1 MKCKRCGYI
10 NYDEA
15 YFCRNCGGKM
25 NPSKKRKIQKEKNKN
40 DNEMVNEALDN
51 ITFGKPQPDYYDD
64 TPINN
69 NMDYNQPN
77 GFNPYQMNQQNGFN
91 PNQMN
96 PQNGFNPNQMNP
108 QNGFNPNQM
117 NPQNEFK
124 SNQENQQNN
133 SGICNQG
140 QNNSPTAYNS
150 PNGYNQNEVNDQNNY
165 VDYQNSP
172 QSDGNYNRNYGFNP
186 NAVGGYEQGRD
197 FQSGSKGYNPNEVL
211 ESLEGGNVSNGA
223 GVKAAVAIA
232 VILGVVLIGGVVG
245 LLLTLGFK

>member
-25 NPSKKRKIQKEKNKN
+25 NPWKKRKIQKEKNKN

-77 GFNPYQMNQQNGFN
+77 GVNPYQRNQQNGFN
-91 PNQMN
+91 
-96 PQNGFNPNQMNP
+96 
-108 QNGFNPNQM
+108 
-117 NPQNEFK
+117 

-140 QNNSPTAYNS
+140 QNNSPTADNS

-186 NAVGGYEQGRD
+186 NAVGGYEQSRD
-197 FQSGSKGYNPNEVL
+197 FQNGSKGYNPNEVL
-211 ESLEGGNVSNGA
+211 ESLEGGNVNNGA

>member
-77 GFNPYQMNQQNGFN
+77 GFNPYQRNQQNGFT
-91 PNQMN
+91 PNRMN
-96 PQNGFNPNQMNP
+96 PQNGFN
-108 QNGFNPNQM
+108 
-117 NPQNEFK
+117 
-124 SNQENQQNN
+124 SNQENRQNN
-133 SGICNQG
+133 SGSYNQG
-140 QNNSPTAYNS
+140 QNNSPTADNS
-150 PNGYNQNEVNDQNNY
+150 PNGYNQNEVNNQNNY
-165 VDYQNSP
+165 GDYQNSS
-172 QSDGNYNRNYGFNP
+172 QSNGNYNRDYGFNP
-186 NAVGGYEQGRD
+186 NAANGYEQGRG
-197 FQSGSKGYNPNEVL
+197 FQNNSKRYNPNEVL
-211 ESLEGGNVSNGA
+211 ESLEGGNVNNGA

>member
-77 GFNPYQMNQQNGFN
+77 GFNPYQRNQQNGFN

-117 NPQNEFK
+117 NPQNEFN

-140 QNNSPTAYNS
+140 QNNSPTADNS

-186 NAVGGYEQGRD
+186 NAVGGYEQSRD
-197 FQSGSKGYNPNEVL
+197 FQNGSKGYNPNEVL
-211 ESLEGGNVSNGA
+211 ESLEGGNINNGA

>member
-25 NPSKKRKIQKEKNKN
+25 NPSKKRKIQKEKNRN

-69 NMDYNQPN
+69 NMDYNQ
-77 GFNPYQMNQQNGFN
+77 
-91 PNQMN
+91 
-96 PQNGFNPNQMNP
+96 QNGFNPNQMNP

-117 NPQNEFK
+117 NPQNEFN
-124 SNQENQQNN
+124 SNQGNQQNN

-140 QNNSPTAYNS
+140 QNNSPTADNS
-150 PNGYNQNEVNDQNNY
+150 PNVYNQNEVNDQNNY

-186 NAVGGYEQGRD
+186 NAVGGYEQSRD
-197 FQSGSKGYNPNEVL
+197 FQNGSKGYNPNEVL
-211 ESLEGGNVSNGA
+211 ESLEGGNVNNGA

>member
-69 NMDYNQPN
+69 NMDYNQ
-77 GFNPYQMNQQNGFN
+77 
-91 PNQMN
+91 
-96 PQNGFNPNQMNP
+96 QNGFNPNQMNP

-117 NPQNEFK
+117 NPQNEFN

-133 SGICNQG
+133 SGIYNQG
-140 QNNSPTAYNS
+140 QNNSPTADNS

-186 NAVGGYEQGRD
+186 NAANGYEQGRG
-197 FQSGSKGYNPNEVL
+197 FQNNSKRYDPNEVL
-211 ESLEGGNVSNGA
+211 ESLEGGNVNNGA
-223 GVKAAVAIA
+223 GAKAAVAIA

>member
-77 GFNPYQMNQQNGFN
+77 GFNPYQRNQQNGFN
-91 PNQMN
+91 LNR
-96 PQNGFNPNQMNP
+96 
-108 QNGFNPNQM
+108 M
-117 NPQNEFK
+117 NPQNEFN

-133 SGICNQG
+133 SGIYNQG
-140 QNNSPTAYNS
+140 QNNSPTADNS

-186 NAVGGYEQGRD
+186 NAANGYEQGRG
-197 FQSGSKGYNPNEVL
+197 FQNNSKRYDPNEVL
-211 ESLEGGNVSNGA
+211 ESLEGGNVNNGA
-223 GVKAAVAIA
+223 GAKAAVAIA

>member
-25 NPSKKRKIQKEKNKN
+25 NPSKKRKIQKEKNRN

-51 ITFGKPQPDYYDD
+51 ITFGKPQPDYYDN

-77 GFNPYQMNQQNGFN
+77 GFNPNQMNQQNGFN

-96 PQNGFNPNQMNP
+96 QQNGFNPNQMNQP
-108 QNGFNPNQM
+108 NEFNPNQA
-117 NPQNEFK
+117 
-124 SNQENQQNN
+124 NQQNN
-133 SGICNQG
+133 SGSYNQG
-140 QNNSPTAYNS
+140 QGNNQTADNH
-150 PNGYNQNEVNDQNNY
+150 PNGYNQNEVDNQNNY
-165 VDYQNSP
+165 GNYQSSP
-172 QSDGNYNRNYGFNP
+172 QSNGNYNRDYGFNP
-186 NAVGGYEQGRD
+186 NAANGYEQGRG
-197 FQSGSKGYNPNEVL
+197 FQNNSKRYDPNEVL
-211 ESLEGGNVSNGA
+211 ESLEGGNVNNGA
-223 GVKAAVAIA
+223 GAKAAIAIA
-232 VILGVVLIGGVVG
+232 VVLGVVLIGGIVG

>member
-77 GFNPYQMNQQNGFN
+77 GVNPYQRNQQNGFN
-91 PNQMN
+91 
-96 PQNGFNPNQMNP
+96 
-108 QNGFNPNQM
+108 
-117 NPQNEFK
+117 

-140 QNNSPTAYNS
+140 QNNSPTADNS

-186 NAVGGYEQGRD
+186 NAVGGYEQSRD
-197 FQSGSKGYNPNEVL
+197 FQNGSKGYNPNEVL
-211 ESLEGGNVSNGA
+211 ESLEGGNVNNGA